1 MTIPSFILED
11 FLSFYKL
18 VWDEKIK
25 VVTWKELLKTGIS
38 GKKSFWR
45 SNSKIGNKN
54 NKNWLKWKIGKSSS
68 ATRSY
73 PLASSSSINLQ
84 MEFVEITQNIQNVL
98 FYLHFIIKKT
108 YFDKYCMQTKIT
120 FLDIFFLELL
130 QSVYNFQY
138 FSNILQFSE
147 NFL

>member
-1 MTIPSFILED
+1 MQLNISSFILED

-18 VWDEKIK
+18 VWDEKVK

-45 SNSKIGNKN
+45 SNSKIGNKS

-68 ATRSY
+68 ATRPY
-73 PLASSSSINLQ
+73 PLASFTSINLQ

-98 FYLHFIIKKT
+98 FYLHFIIKKNLLRQILHADKNNFSR
-108 YFDKYCMQTKIT
+108 YFLFRAFTIG
-120 FLDIFFLELL
+120 I
-130 QSVYNFQY
+130 
-138 FSNILQFSE
+138 
-147 NFL
+147 